1 MILSRRS
8 ERWCL
13 KIFTGCNGGHFRTGY
28 TGDDVCRGKRR
39 KKCRGGLTNPDY
51 EVNQQIFDSSAA
63 GADTATEAVSI
74 YHALKTGQSADNSYI
89 GYEQHGL
96 YNNHALDFHETDVN
110 KQMIPMSQTTIVP
123 NDDMEEEK
131 DSPDDDAGEDT
142 TLPDNGT
149 GEEMMPSDDDAGKE
163 ETPPGDGTGEDTT
176 LPDAPVD
183 DPSDSDMSDEEENP
197 SETDQDNTA
206 ADDEDES
213 DVQDDPADDTEAPET
228 SIKPEKAVKG
238 DDCG

>member
-39 KKCRGGLTNPDY
+39 KKCRGGGLTNPDY
-51 EVNQQIFDSSAA
+51 EVNQQIFESSAA

-142 TLPDNGT
+142 TLPD
-149 GEEMMPSDDDAGKE
+149 
-163 ETPPGDGTGEDTT
+163 
-176 LPDAPVD
+176 APVD

>member
-13 KIFTGCNGGHFRTGY
+13 KIFTGCTGGHFRTGS

-39 KKCRGGLTNPDY
+39 KKCRGGGLTNPDY

-131 DSPDDDAGEDT
+131 DSPDDDAG
-142 TLPDNGT
+142 
-149 GEEMMPSDDDAGKE
+149 KE

-176 LPDAPVD
+176 PPDAPVD

-213 DVQDDPADDTEAPET
+213 DMQDDPADDTEAPET

>member
-131 DSPDDDAGEDT
+131 DSPDDDAG
-142 TLPDNGT
+142 
-149 GEEMMPSDDDAGKE
+149 KE

-176 LPDAPVD
+176 PPDAPVD

-213 DVQDDPADDTEAPET
+213 DMQDDPADDTEAPET

>member
-1 MILSRRS
+1 MPREAAEKMS
-8 ERWCL
+8 
-13 KIFTGCNGGHFRTGY
+13 G
-28 TGDDVCRGKRR
+28 
-39 KKCRGGLTNPDY
+39 GGLTNPDY
-51 EVNQQIFDSSAA
+51 EVNQQIFESSAA

-142 TLPDNGT
+142 TLPD
-149 GEEMMPSDDDAGKE
+149 
-163 ETPPGDGTGEDTT
+163 
-176 LPDAPVD
+176 APVD

>member
-39 KKCRGGLTNPDY
+39 KKCRGGGLTNPDY

-131 DSPDDDAGEDT
+131 DSPDDDAG
-142 TLPDNGT
+142 
-149 GEEMMPSDDDAGKE
+149 KE

-176 LPDAPVD
+176 PPDAPVD

-213 DVQDDPADDTEAPET
+213 DMQDDPADDTEAPET